1 MATSALEI
9 IRPALRKIGAID
21 AIETPGPEH
30 TAVALECL
38 NGLID
43 SWQSQSAT
51 AINSV
56 EKVVALPASTTT
68 LAIGPGLAVDVARP
82 FRVESCYARIFNI
95 DRPVHVV
102 SKQDYDAVVLKDMGT
117 SWPEVVWYD
126 GGVPTGNLY
135 FWPRANAGV
144 EIHVTLLRYV
154 ASFADANATQDLPQG
169 HKRAL
174 TLALAVEVAP
184 EFALEPSVSLQKRA
198 ALAYKAITR
207 ANFQVPEM
215 EPGVRVTA
223 RLGQFLSGGM

>member
-1 MATSALEI
+1 MATSALQI

-21 AIETPGPEH
+21 ATETPDAEQ

-43 SWQSQSAT
+43 SWQVQSAT

-56 EKVVALPASTTT
+56 EKVVT
-68 LAIGPGLAVDVARP
+68 LAANTTSMTIGPGLTVDIERP
-82 FRVESCYARIFNI
+82 FRVESCYARIHNI

-102 SKQDYDAVVLKDMGT
+102 SKQQYDQVVLKDLGT
-117 SWPEVVWYD
+117 SWPEMLWYD
-126 GGVPTGNLY
+126 GGIPTGNLY

-144 EIHVTLLRYV
+144 EVHITLLRYV
-154 ASFADANATQDLPQG
+154 AAFDDANDSQELPQG

-184 EFALEPSVSLQKRA
+184 EFALEPSNSLQKQA
-198 ALAYKAITR
+198 ALAYRSITR
-207 ANFQVPEM
+207 ANYQVPELDG
-215 EPGVRVTA
+215 ETRVQA